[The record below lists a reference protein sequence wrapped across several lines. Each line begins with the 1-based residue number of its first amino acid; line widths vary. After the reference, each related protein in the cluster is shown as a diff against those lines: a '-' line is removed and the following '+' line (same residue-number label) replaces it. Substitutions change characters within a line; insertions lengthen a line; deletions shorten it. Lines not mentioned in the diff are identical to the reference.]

1 MAPPG
6 TRVVVHEKP
15 ENRGTWA
22 PHGVDAWYI
31 GPAMEHYRCYTT
43 YVWSTQAERV
53 SDTVEW
59 FPHEVKMPTAST
71 LELLLA
77 ATKDILKCLEQPT
90 HNSPLHPLTDSEQES
105 LKTLTNIF
113 QNNLP
118 TQQNQNTDPTT
129 HPTPVLRVDDTTPV
143 DTTPTLRVEATT
155 PIIPAQSLRVEPTTP
170 AVEAASPSN
179 NPVTPHPT
187 SQRIHPVNGQSP
199 NVVQKLNLQPN
210 WTKAHH

>member
-77 ATKDILKCLEQPT
+77 TTKDILKCLEQPT
-90 HNSPLHPLTDSEQES
+90 HNSPLHPLTDSERDS
-105 LKTLTNIF
+105 LKTLTKIF
-113 QNNLP
+113 QNVKSYWS
-118 TQQNQNTDPTT
+118 D
-129 HPTPVLRVDDTTPV
+129 
-143 DTTPTLRVEATT
+143 
-155 PIIPAQSLRVEPTTP
+155 
-170 AVEAASPSN
+170 
-179 NPVTPHPT
+179 
-187 SQRIHPVNGQSP
+187 
-199 NVVQKLNLQPN
+199 
-210 WTKAHH
+210 